1 MHRLP
6 RQAGRAL
13 TEVGK
18 PDQAITE
25 LRQAVALAPKDP
37 KLHYDLGRA
46 YRAASRMDEART
58 ELALSAKLYGSKDSA
73 GLK

>member
-25 LRQAVALAPKDP
+25 LRQAAALAPKDL
-37 KLHYDLGRA
+37 KLHYDPGRVPGGEQ
-46 YRAASRMDEART
+46 D
-58 ELALSAKLYGSKDSA
+58 G
-73 GLK
+73 